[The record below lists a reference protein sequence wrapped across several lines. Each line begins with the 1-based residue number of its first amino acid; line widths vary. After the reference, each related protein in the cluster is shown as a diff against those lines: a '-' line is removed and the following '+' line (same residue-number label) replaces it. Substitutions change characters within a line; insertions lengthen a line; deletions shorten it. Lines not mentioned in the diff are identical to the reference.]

1 MSALNIDK
9 VSININQRQIL
20 HEVSI
25 SIKLNGSVVG
35 ILGPNGAGK
44 STLFKCITGFDR
56 SYDGQVNLNN
66 TPLNPLAPSSR
77 TTKGLGYLPQES
89 WLFQDLSVRQN
100 LQLFGELQGLKGQDL
115 NNCID
120 RSLDEMKIKHLE
132 KSNSAKLSGGEKRRL
147 EFARTLMFSP
157 DILLL
162 DEPFTGIDPKTVEE
176 ITKIIKDLKNKGIS
190 VFISDH
196 QADTILKLV
205 DHVFIL
211 FDGKVIKDG
220 APEEVKN
227 NQQVK
232 DIYLGNTLDP

>member
-1 MSALNIDK
+1 MSNLNIDK
-9 VSININQRQIL
+9 VSVNINQRQIL
-20 HEVSI
+20 HEVSL
-25 SIKLNGSVVG
+25 SINLDGAVVG

-56 SYDGQVNLNN
+56 SYDGHISLDTKN
-66 TPLNPLAPSSR
+66 LNPLAPSLR
-77 TTKGLGYLPQES
+77 TTQGLGYLPQES

-100 LQLFGELQGLKGQDL
+100 LLLFGELQGLKGSKL
-115 NNCID
+115 NDCVD
-120 RSLDEMKIKHLE
+120 RSLEEMKIKHLE

-157 DILLL
+157 KILLL

-176 ITKIIKDLKNKGIS
+176 ITKIIKDLKSKKIS

-205 DHVFIL
+205 DYVFIL
-211 FDGKVIKDG
+211 FDGKVIKSG
-220 APEEVKN
+220 SPEEVKN

-232 DIYLGNTLDP
+232 DIYLGNTLDN